1 MAEAQIITVQRQYG
15 NVTLPTVPASYPSI
29 APTTTKPAAGV
40 LHDQVVNAIS
50 PSLMRVLPYS
60 AATSI
65 GAATGMRLV
74 GWNIRIDSSTGN
86 TTYVPTV
93 LADFSLSFTTGTV
106 PTWSMDGATQRPFA
120 VIAQVAGTP
129 AGNLYSPGTAAATNV
144 EPASAM
150 VDIAGSQMVTVQFRA
165 ASGTPT
171 MGVFVTTL

>member
-1 MAEAQIITVQRQYG
+1 
-15 NVTLPTVPASYPSI
+15 
-29 APTTTKPAAGV
+29 
-40 LHDQVVNAIS
+40 
-50 PSLMRVLPYS
+50 
-60 AATSI
+60 
-65 GAATGMRLV
+65 
-74 GWNIRIDSSTGN
+74 
-86 TTYVPTV
+86 
-93 LADFSLSFTTGTV
+93 
-106 PTWSMDGATQRPFA
+106 MDGATQRPFA